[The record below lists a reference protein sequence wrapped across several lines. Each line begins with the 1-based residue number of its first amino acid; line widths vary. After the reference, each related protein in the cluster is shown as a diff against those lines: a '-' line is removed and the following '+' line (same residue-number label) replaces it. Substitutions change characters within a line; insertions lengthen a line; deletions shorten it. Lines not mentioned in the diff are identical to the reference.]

1 MSGREWDR
9 NDFDVNPSR
18 NEGELRQAIGRWTA
32 GRATSEITDQAVYD
46 AELARLQR
54 ADAAAR
60 DGNRSVA
67 RTELD
72 AFITDVMAA
81 PPGTV
86 AAKLAADVLALAAAA
101 FERLK

>member
-1 MSGREWDR
+1 M
-9 NDFDVNPSR
+9 NDFGVNPSG

-32 GRATSEITDQAVYD
+32 GHANSEITDQAVYD

-60 DGNRSVA
+60 DANRPVA

-72 AFITDVMAA
+72 VFITDVMAA
-81 PPGTV
+81 QPATV
-86 AAKLAADVLALAAAA
+86 AAKLATDVLAFAAAPV
-101 FERLK
+101 ERLK